1 MIVTVLSRCDSEIV
15 LRVEI
20 CEMDVVKVF
29 VEISKT
35 SLKEKTP
42 VTDKK
47 ETWRIVWGHW
57 DSIPQDVPDIG

>member
-47 ETWRIVWGHW
+47 ETWRIVWGH
-57 DSIPQDVPDIG
+57 